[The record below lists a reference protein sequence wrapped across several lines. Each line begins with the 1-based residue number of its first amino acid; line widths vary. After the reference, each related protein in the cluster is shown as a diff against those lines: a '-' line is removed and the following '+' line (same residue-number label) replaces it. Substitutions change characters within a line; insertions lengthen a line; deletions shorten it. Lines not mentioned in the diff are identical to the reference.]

1 MCVGKANASEPLMT
15 YRKGFL
21 NVAETRGGLH
31 CWDGAR
37 RKPADWPG
45 GNRYLGGAIPMTG
58 SCAERKN
65 LCLDAKRDLRS
76 GGTVRSRVP
85 MWGTGTDGFVVAV
98 RPSNAGGAKG
108 PDLSAKG
115 VGQPATG
122 DADV

>member
-1 MCVGKANASEPLMT
+1 
-15 YRKGFL
+15 
-21 NVAETRGGLH
+21 
-31 CWDGAR
+31 
-37 RKPADWPG
+37 
-45 GNRYLGGAIPMTG
+45 
-58 SCAERKN
+58 
-65 LCLDAKRDLRS
+65 
-76 GGTVRSRVP
+76 